1 MEEDEDEEVV
11 DDPPDELDQRQV
23 EGVAVHEE
31 AREPEG
37 EDGVHPDRY
46 GLREDEEPDEAGGA
60 DEDAVPEEDVAH
72 EDDGE
77 PEGEEGEDP
86 EDDGEPEVDVEVP
99 ELAEVAVDVVDPE
112 VVDLVR
118 PHGDVTAEDELE
130 EDEDAGDEAE
140 HGVDAGQGAARLQ
153 REAEE
158 GAKVP
163 HGPFSRFAGGI
174 FFCNQEMFT
183 KDVILV
189 GDWKLFVPVLLI
201 ESLASHCSKLAN
213 VALGN
218 ELLPISFLWNF

>member
-46 GLREDEEPDEAGGA
+46 GLREDEEPEEAGGA

-130 EDEDAGDEAE
+130 EDEDAGYEAE

-158 GAKVP
+158 GAKVA

-174 FFCNQEMFT
+174 IFCKQ
-183 KDVILV
+183 
-189 GDWKLFVPVLLI
+189 
-201 ESLASHCSKLAN
+201 
-213 VALGN
+213 
-218 ELLPISFLWNF
+218 